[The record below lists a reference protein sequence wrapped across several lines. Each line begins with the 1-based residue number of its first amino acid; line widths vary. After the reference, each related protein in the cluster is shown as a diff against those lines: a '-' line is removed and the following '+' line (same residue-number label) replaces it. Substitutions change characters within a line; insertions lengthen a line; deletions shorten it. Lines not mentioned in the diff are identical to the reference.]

1 MSPKHQ
7 NIPKLVHKICTFE
20 SRMKLRTM
28 MPGRR
33 RRNIVAISASE
44 VTTANGHLLSV
55 TSNAAAAVLALDN
68 YGTNSV
74 VITTKK
80 IKNLIKMPEDC
91 LLTRRWADT
100 TGV

>member
-1 MSPKHQ
+1 
-7 NIPKLVHKICTFE
+7 
-20 SRMKLRTM
+20 
-28 MPGRR
+28 MPRRR
-33 RRNIVAISASE
+33 RRNIVPISASE

-80 IKNLIKMPEDC
+80 IKNKTLKMPEDC

-100 TGV
+100 MGV